1 MFRLNKLTD
10 YAVVLMTH
18 IATTPEP
25 SLHTARELAEGTELP
40 LTTVGKVL
48 RGLLDHH
55 LVTSHRGMKGGYT
68 LARPAREISIA
79 QIIGAF
85 EGPIGFT
92 ECNTT
97 PGCCDLEPSCTVRYN
112 SGVIGKALQH
122 ALESI
127 RLADLT
133 KPMHESAAGR
143 NGTVSITFGSGENH
157 NEHDQHHHS
166 RPYQPRI

>member
-10 YAVVLMTH
+10 YAIVLMTY
-18 IATTPEP
+18 IARSPDSP
-25 SLHTARELAEGTELP
+25 LHTARELAGGTELP
-40 LTTVGKVL
+40 LATVGKVL
-48 RGLLDHH
+48 RELLDHR
-55 LVTSHRGMKGGYT
+55 LVTSHRGMKGGYA
-68 LARPAREISIA
+68 LARPAREISVA
-79 QIIGAF
+79 DIIGAF

-127 RLADLT
+127 SLADLT
-133 KPMHESAAGR
+133 KPMHDWSTRGG
-143 NGTVSITFGSGENH
+143 GTVSITFGSGEN
-157 NEHDQHHHS
+157 NEHNQHHHS
-166 RPYQPRI
+166 RPYQPRL

>member
-10 YAVVLMTH
+10 YAVVVMTH
-18 IATTPEP
+18 IASTPEP
-25 SLHTARELAEGTELP
+25 SLHTARELALATQLP

-55 LVTSHRGMKGGYT
+55 LVTSHRGMRGGYT
-68 LARPAREISIA
+68 LARTAREISVA

-97 PGCCDLEPSCTVRYN
+97 PGCCDLEPSCSVRYN

-122 ALESI
+122 ALEGI
-127 RLADLT
+127 RLSDLT
-133 KPMHESAAGR
+133 KPMHESSRR
-143 NGTVSITFGSGENH
+143 NGGTISITVSSGEN
-157 NEHDQHHHS
+157 NEHDQHHS
-166 RPYQPRI
+166 RPYQPRV

>member
-10 YAVVLMTH
+10 YAVVLMTY
-18 IATTPEP
+18 IARTPEP
-25 SLHTARELAEGTELP
+25 SLHTARELAGGTQLP
-40 LTTVGKVL
+40 LATVGKVL

-55 LVTSHRGMKGGYT
+55 LVTSHRGMKGGYA
-68 LARPAREISIA
+68 LSKPAREISVA
-79 QIIGAF
+79 EIIGAF

-122 ALESI
+122 ALEGIKLS
-127 RLADLT
+127 DLT
-133 KPMHESAAGR
+133 SPMHESGRR
-143 NGTVSITFGSGENH
+143 NGHTVSITFGSGAN

-166 RPYQPRI
+166 RLH

>member
-10 YAVVLMTH
+10 YAVVLMNY
-18 IATTPEP
+18 IASTPAP
-25 SLHTARELAEGTELP
+25 SLHTARELAGGTQLP

-55 LVTSHRGMKGGYT
+55 LVTSHRGMKGGYA
-68 LARPAREISIA
+68 LSRPAREISVA
-79 QIIGAF
+79 EIIGAF

-122 ALESI
+122 ALEGI
-127 RLADLT
+127 RLSDLT
-133 KPMHESAAGR
+133 KPMHESGR
-143 NGTVSITFGSGENH
+143 RNGGTVSITFGSGAN

-166 RPYQPRI
+166 RPHQPRI

>member
-10 YAVVLMTH
+10 YAVVVMTH
-18 IATTPEP
+18 MARSPEP
-25 SLHTARELAEGTELP
+25 SLHTARELAGGTQLP
-40 LTTVGKVL
+40 PATVGKVL
-48 RGLLDHH
+48 RALLDHR
-55 LVTSHRGMKGGYT
+55 LVTSHRGMKGGYA
-68 LARPAREISIA
+68 LARPAREISVA
-79 QIIGAF
+79 QIISAF

-92 ECNTT
+92 ECNTA

-127 RLADLT
+127 RLSDLT
-133 KPMHESAAGR
+133 KPMHESSTGSGR
-143 NGTVSITFGSGENH
+143 TVSITFGSGEN

>member
-10 YAVVLMTH
+10 YAIVLMTH
-18 IATTPEP
+18 IAHCPAS
-25 SLHTARELAEGTELP
+25 SLHSARELAEGTQLP

-48 RGLLDHH
+48 RELLDHG
-55 LVTSHRGMKGGYT
+55 LVTSHRGTKGGYA
-68 LARPAREISIA
+68 LARSAADITVAE
-79 QIIGAF
+79 IIGAF

-122 ALESI
+122 ALEGI
-127 RLADLT
+127 RLSDLT
-133 KPMHESAAGR
+133 KPMHEGGTGGSR
-143 NGTVSITFGSGENH
+143 TVSITFGSGEND
-157 NEHDQHHHS
+157 EHDDQHHS

>member
-10 YAVVLMTH
+10 YAIVLMTH
-18 IATTPEP
+18 IATSPQA
-25 SLHTARELAEGTELP
+25 SLHTARELASHTQLP
-40 LTTVGKVL
+40 LATVGKVL

-55 LVTSHRGMKGGYT
+55 LVTSHRGMRGGYA
-68 LARPAREISIA
+68 LSRQAKEISLA
-79 QIIGAF
+79 EIIGAF

-97 PGCCDLEPSCTVRYN
+97 PGCCDLERSCSVRYN

-122 ALESI
+122 ALEGI
-127 RLADLT
+127 RLSDLT
-133 KPMHESAAGR
+133 KPMHESSSG
-143 NGTVSITFGSGENH
+143 NGSTVSITFGSGEDD
-157 NEHDQHHHS
+157 EHHQHHS

>member
-18 IATTPEP
+18 IAITPEP
-25 SLHTARELAEGTELP
+25 SLHTARELAEGTQLP
-40 LTTVGKVL
+40 LATVGKVL
-48 RGLLDHH
+48 RVLLDHR
-55 LVTSHRGMKGGYT
+55 LVISHRGMKGGYT
-68 LARPAREISIA
+68 MARPAREISVA

-97 PGCCDLEPSCTVRYN
+97 PGCCDLERSCTVRYN

-122 ALESI
+122 ALEGI
-127 RLADLT
+127 RLSDLT
-133 KPMHESAAGR
+133 KPMHESGTR
-143 NGTVSITFGSGENH
+143 NGGTISITVSPGEN
-157 NEHDQHHHS
+157 NEHDQHHS

>member
-10 YAVVLMTH
+10 YAVVVMTH
-18 IATTPEP
+18 IASTPEP
-25 SLHTARELAEGTELP
+25 SLHTARELAEATLLP
-40 LTTVGKVL
+40 LATVGKVL

-122 ALESI
+122 ALEGI
-127 RLADLT
+127 RLSDLT
-133 KPMHESAAGR
+133 QPMHESGR
-143 NGTVSITFGSGENH
+143 RNGGTVSITFGSGAN
-157 NEHDQHHHS
+157 NEHDQQHHS
-166 RPYQPRI
+166 RPHQPRI

>member
-10 YAVVLMTH
+10 YAIVVMTH
-18 IATTPEP
+18 IARSADP
-25 SLHTARELAEGTELP
+25 SLHTARELAAGTELP

-55 LVTSHRGMKGGYT
+55 LVNSHRGMKGGYA
-68 LARPAREISIA
+68 LSRPAREISLA
-79 QIIGAF
+79 DIIGAF

-97 PGCCDLEPSCTVRYN
+97 PGCCDLETSCTVRYN

-127 RLADLT
+127 RLSDLT
-133 KPMHESAAGR
+133 KPMHESASADS
-143 NGTVSITFGSGENH
+143 GTVSITFGSGEN
-157 NEHDQHHHS
+157 NEHDQHHS